1 LGLQG
6 SEEKT
11 LMSEPSAHDST
22 TEAIA
27 RRRREAE
34 EKLLEHL
41 QEAENLDAE
50 GHPRSREDRPEAEDQ
65 DRDNRDAEKPGS

>member
-1 LGLQG
+1 
-6 SEEKT
+6 
-11 LMSEPSAHDST
+11 MSEPSAHDST

-50 GHPRSREDRPEAEDQ
+50 GHPRDREERQEAEDQ